1 MKKVIVSK
9 LWKYNNYYE
18 AKNVHLQNK
27 WSRKVYMNQKWGSCE
42 RSFQRLKS
50 TLCLRTLNKSLI
62 LLNSTN
68 EKDHYHGIMCN
79 ETPIEINESKKTL
92 NIMNKTYNNEIHNG
106 LDLTKIHLNAI
117 SKNNVLE
124 ETHFNLM
131 ESTFFQL
138 CIKSNH

>member
-1 MKKVIVSK
+1 
-9 LWKYNNYYE
+9 
-18 AKNVHLQNK
+18 
-27 WSRKVYMNQKWGSCE
+27 MNQKWGSCE
-42 RSFQRLKS
+42 RSLQRLKS

-124 ETHFNLM
+124 KFHFNLM